1 MRVRRSARLSVR
13 VDAAYPYFP
22 EPRWSDCLRG
32 GDDFCGIAPVAQSN
46 QSAQAVES
54 VEKTE
59 VAKKAAKT
67 ASTRAAK
74 NRYDFHSNQDNR
86 NQAHDVSYGQNHSD

>member
-1 MRVRRSARLSVR
+1 M
-13 VDAAYPYFP
+13 
-22 EPRWSDCLRG
+22 
-32 GDDFCGIAPVAQSN
+32 AQSN

-67 ASTRAAK
+67 ASTRIARTPTPAGK